1 MPETFPVTGL
11 IHHLAPEPQSPPS
24 RSCQEK
30 PPFPAAGCHGNPSLR
45 IPSQRPASSL
55 DHGHAAP
62 RRGLQ
67 KGGGYK
73 TRGLLRAPRERHPPV
88 QPSTGTHG
96 SARRDA
102 RPGQRDADGGSLPLV
117 KKGKE
122 SGEPKILINPL
133 LPAPAPARNLT
144 CC

>member
-11 IHHLAPEPQSPPS
+11 IHHLTPELQSPPS

-67 KGGGYK
+67 TGGGCS
-73 TRGLLRAPRERHPPV
+73 GHPGR
-88 QPSTGTHG
+88 GTHPRSPAPAPTGAPAGTLAPG
-96 SARRDA
+96 SGMLT
-102 RPGQRDADGGSLPLV
+102 PWLI

-122 SGEPKILINPL
+122 SGEPEIPINPP
-133 LPAPAPARNLT
+133 LPPPAPARNLT